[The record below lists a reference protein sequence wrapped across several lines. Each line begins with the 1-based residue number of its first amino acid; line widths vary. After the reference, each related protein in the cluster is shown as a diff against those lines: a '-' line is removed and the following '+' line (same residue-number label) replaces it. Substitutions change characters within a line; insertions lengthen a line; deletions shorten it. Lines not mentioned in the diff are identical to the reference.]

1 VSTIIGQNWQWF
13 TVPGDNTF
21 YFRTFNFP
29 ARPTVARVSLFQA
42 SGSGSAITGIF
53 RFSGF
58 DANGQPFTRDTP
70 DLPPI
75 INDEKVTSVT
85 VFALASGG
93 GLASSLAVCDT
104 WG

>member
-1 VSTIIGQNWQWF
+1 MSTIIGQNWQWF

-21 YFRTFNFP
+21 YFRTFNFS

-42 SGSGSAITGIF
+42 SGSGSAMTGIF

-58 DANGQPFTRDTP
+58 DANGQFFTRDTP
-70 DLPPI
+70 GLPPI

-85 VFALASGG
+85 VFAYGNGSIV
-93 GLASSLAVCDT
+93 SSLAVCDT

>member
-1 VSTIIGQNWQWF
+1 VSTIIGSNWQWF
-13 TVPGDNTF
+13 TAPGDNTF

-29 ARPTVARVSLFQA
+29 ARPTIARVSLYQA

-53 RFSGF
+53 RFSGL
-58 DANGQPFTRDTP
+58 DANGNSFTRDTS

-75 INDEKVTSVT
+75 INDERVTSVT
-85 VFALASGG
+85 VFAYATA
-93 GLASSLAVCDT
+93 GLASTLAVCDT